1 MRGDGCIIIGRA
13 ANIKSD
19 FYYSGDKEN
28 PEPRYVPAPEELR
41 YELDPEFA
49 EQQDGENGPEIGD
62 GMV

>member
-1 MRGDGCIIIGRA
+1 MRGDACFIIGRP

-19 FYYSGDKEN
+19 SYYSGDKEN

-49 EQQDGENGPEIGD
+49 EQQDGENGPEDRD

>member
-19 FYYSGDKEN
+19 FYYSGDKKN
-28 PEPRYVPAPEELR
+28 PEPRYVPAPEQLC

-49 EQQDGENGPEIGD
+49 EQQDGED
-62 GMV
+62 GTDVGEAMV